1 MPGVRAS
8 QLTRGHDRGLLGV
21 MFGIYVILL
30 TWIVLWKLEVPYVG
44 TGVLRNIKLVPFAPS
59 GGAGGSPPGEVAVNL
74 VLFVPF
80 GVYLGLLAPTWAWW
94 QRLGVIA
101 GTSLAFEVTQYVL
114 AIGRSDI
121 SDVMTNTVGGLLGL
135 GLLAL
140 ARRRFGSRT
149 ASVMTR
155 ICGVGTII
163 LVFVAAAFVLSPLH
177 FQLGPGVRRH
187 TG

>member
-1 MPGVRAS
+1 
-8 QLTRGHDRGLLGV
+8 

-30 TWIVLWKLEVPYVG
+30 TWVVLWKLEVPYVG

-59 GGAGGSPPGEVAVNL
+59 GGAGGSAPSEVALNL

-80 GVYLGLLAPTWAWW
+80 GVYLGLLAPSWAWW
-94 QRLGVIA
+94 QRLAAIA

-121 SDVMTNTVGGLLGL
+121 SDVMTNTAGGLLGL

-140 ARRRFGSRT
+140 ARHRFGSRT
-149 ASVMTR
+149 ATVMTR
-155 ICGVGTII
+155 ICGVGTIVV
-163 LVFVAAAFVLSPLH
+163 VFAAAAFIVSPLH